1 MKDIETGQVLELVVT
16 RPLKVALRCR
26 LLDTGEPVTYRLNRL
41 EVPGEIIT
49 VRAARCWKNGRTR
62 YLSGEK
68 LGRRIDISVLGLT
81 PLKVV
86 YGGEMEEDEFLLD
99 DEHPLEI
106 RELYRRVFRDSSRQM
121 YEMEQVIPGSS
132 SYDMDDDA
140 ILLAVDYKNR
150 GEYGMAF
157 DALYDLLEQDL
168 RCLDA
173 YAHLGNLHLP
183 EEGSKNSFSAERALN
198 FYTVGVTMGDH
209 FLGED
214 FQGHLPWYCV
224 DNRPYLRC
232 LKGYGLALDRLGRR
246 EEATAAF
253 VRLLRF
259 DPHDALGARFLLT
272 GSRI

>member
-16 RPLKVALRCR
+16 TPLKVALRCR
-26 LLDTGEPVTYRLNRL
+26 LLDTGEPVTYRLKRL

-86 YGGEMEEDEFLLD
+86 HGGEMEEDEFLLD

-173 YAHLGNLHLP
+173 THICAIFIFRRSEAKTASPQSGLSTFIQWALLWVTISWERIFRGTCPGTASTTDLI
-183 EEGSKNSFSAERALN
+183 SAA
-198 FYTVGVTMGDH
+198 
-209 FLGED
+209 
-214 FQGHLPWYCV
+214 
-224 DNRPYLRC
+224 
-232 LKGYGLALDRLGRR
+232 
-246 EEATAAF
+246 
-253 VRLLRF
+253 
-259 DPHDALGARFLLT
+259 
-272 GSRI
+272 